1 MATRATAPNEVV
13 VQIIPA
19 GNTPS
24 QKPELLTEDLEE
36 QLHVDQT
43 RKQKI
48 VLAALYTV
56 VARQVRG
63 GLVHPA
69 VSRDPQA
76 DSSSLKTP
84 LLLATRANS

>member
-56 VARQVRG
+56 VALE
-63 GLVHPA
+63 GLYMFVFT
-69 VSRDPQA
+69 VKYVA
-76 DSSSLKTP
+76 DWFI
-84 LLLATRANS
+84 LLLVVTRKLTRVR